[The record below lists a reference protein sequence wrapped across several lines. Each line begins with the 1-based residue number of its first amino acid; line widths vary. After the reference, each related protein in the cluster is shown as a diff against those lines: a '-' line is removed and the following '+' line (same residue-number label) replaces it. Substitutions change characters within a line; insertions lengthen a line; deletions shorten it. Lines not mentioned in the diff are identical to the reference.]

1 MLKKVFLALA
11 TACLPHLIVTQEVQT
26 LVQSKYPKAYA
37 WYCDMAQ
44 KYPDAHLTQIK
55 FCISDHHHAGTDAIF
70 WPEANLKI
78 INDSYQSS
86 NLVSDANRQVMLEDE
101 YLLLHEAYHVNHNHI
116 LKGNIAMTAAAT
128 ASTVLTAGSIV
139 QSCAQALPV
148 LTATTNAVAGNVAIA
163 AAVCAYAR
171 SQEQDADNFA
181 NQTADKSSL
190 QAGMQWHLNN
200 QQEIPLPANSS
211 ALTQTISEIYAD
223 PAHPAATSRLSSSQ
237 ETFNDRFNLTLEEKS
252 TIC

>member
-11 TACLPHLIVTQEVQT
+11 TACLPHLIVTQESQV

-44 KYPDAHLTQIK
+44 KYPDAHLAQIK

-86 NLVSDANRQVMLEDE
+86 NPMSDTNRQLLLEDE
-101 YLLLHEAYHVNHNHI
+101 YLLLHESYHVAQSHI
-116 LKGNIAMTAAAT
+116 LKGK
-128 ASTVLTAGSIV
+128 L
-139 QSCAQALPV
+139 ALA
-148 LTATTNAVAGNVAIA
+148 TATTASAAITLGSIAQVCSQAVPIVTATTQAVAGNVAIA
-163 AAVCAYAR
+163 AAVYAYAR
-171 SQEQDADNFA
+171 SQETQADNFA

-190 QAGMQWHLNN
+190 QAGMKWHTNN
-200 QQEIPLPANSS
+200 HQELQLPASNS
-211 ALTQTISEIYAD
+211 AVTQTIAEIYAD
-223 PAHPAATSRLSSSQ
+223 PAHPAPTTRLNSSQ
-237 ETFNDRFNLTLEEKS
+237 QVFNDRFNLALEETS
-252 TIC
+252 AIC